1 MTKEEIIDSYTVT
14 GVPESSIPAM
24 CKQLNINEDKLNEWL
39 GGQTCALVGGETLI
53 YPWDIK
59 RFVR

>member
-1 MTKEEIIDSYTVT
+1 MTKEQIIDSYTVT
-14 GVPESSIPAM
+14 GVPASRIHDM
-24 CKQLNINEDKLNEWL
+24 CKELNINEDKLNEWL
-39 GGQTCALVGGETLI
+39 SGQTCALVGGETLI